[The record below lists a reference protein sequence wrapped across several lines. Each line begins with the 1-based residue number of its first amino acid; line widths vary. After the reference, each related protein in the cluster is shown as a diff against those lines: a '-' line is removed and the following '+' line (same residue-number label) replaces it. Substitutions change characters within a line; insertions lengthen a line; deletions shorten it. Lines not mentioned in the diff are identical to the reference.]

1 MTQVA
6 LVGVR
11 PKRHLTPLPLRL
23 LAARPSCAGVA
34 LVRCYRMMHS
44 RVARVPK
51 MSIVTLAI
59 GIGTATAVV
68 TVAEAL
74 LLRHLP
80 VAREQELAVLYGATT
95 DGQFPNVP
103 LTLPELTEFHRQSK
117 VLSQVAYHT
126 FRGAATET
134 FRVGDRALQ
143 LGISLVSGNWFDVL
157 AARPALGRTF
167 SGEDDTRGSAPV
179 LVLSHKAWLQ
189 HFAGDSGVIGRQVTL
204 ATSGR
209 SLEVVGVM
217 PPGLE
222 YPRGTEAWTPL
233 TAYSVANG
241 SFELTS
247 NELNILGRLAASAT
261 QEQAR
266 AELTGF
272 FARLPTPA
280 WRGEARGVVNGFR
293 EMILGDIRPAMRI
306 TLLAAAMLLLIAC
319 VNVSNLLLIRSI
331 DRTRELVVR
340 AALGASRWRIVR
352 HQLMETAKLA
362 IAAGIAGTIVAVVAV
377 KVFVAFA
384 PPGLPRLDTIGING
398 YALAAAIGITMLS
411 LLISS
416 LAPAVLASR
425 VSAGDALRSGTRQ
438 TMNTGA
444 RLAGEILVATQVGL
458 AVVALSAAAL
468 VTRSFINLQR
478 TDLAFDADQLVAA
491 ELAIPADRLAEKS
504 RYLDLHRRLQ
514 DRLTSMTGVRSV
526 TPVLSVP
533 FIGGGGGIDGRVALP
548 GQGAEEVKRNPIVNM
563 EIITPS
569 YFATIGT
576 TVLQGRAFTD
586 ADREGAPGVV
596 IVSASTAQA
605 LWPGQ
610 DPIGRRVQM
619 GRDRQLSVVGVV
631 PDTRYRDLRSD
642 RPSVY
647 FPLAQSFFPVAPT
660 KLLIRT
666 EGANAAP
673 LIRQAVAEVD
683 PNVTVA
689 NVATLEEHLV
699 GPRAQ
704 PRLNSMILG
713 AFAVAALT
721 LAAIGLFSVMSTMVR
736 RRTREIG
743 IRMALGAT
751 SLDVSTMVIV
761 RGLTI
766 AIAGTLAGMV
776 AARATGTLM
785 SGLLYEIEPFDVL
798 TTLGVAVAVLLVA
811 TLASIVPA
819 RTGSRVPPVVA
830 LRAEA

>member
-1 MTQVA
+1 MTEYN
-6 LVGVR
+6 R
-11 PKRHLTPLPLRL
+11 SSFPKI
-23 LAARPSCAGVA
+23 AV
-34 LVRCYRMMHS
+34 
-44 RVARVPK
+44 
-51 MSIVTLAI
+51 ITLAI
-59 GIGTATAVV
+59 GIGAATAVI

-74 LLRHLP
+74 LIRPLP
-80 VAREQELAVLYGATT
+80 VAAEDRLAVLYGATA

-103 LTLPELTEFHRQSK
+103 LTLDELTEFQQQSRT
-117 VLSQVAYHT
+117 LQEVAYHT
-126 FRGAATET
+126 FRGAVTET
-134 FRVGDRALQ
+134 FKSTDRAIQ
-143 LGISLVSGNWFDVL
+143 LRISLVSGNWFDVL
-157 AARPALGRTF
+157 GAQAALGRTF
-167 SGEDDTRGSAPV
+167 RPEEDARGSAPV
-179 LVLSHKAWLQ
+179 LVLSHRAWQQ
-189 HFAGDSGVIGRQVTL
+189 HFAGDSGVIGRQITL

-209 SLEVVGVM
+209 SLEIAGIM

-222 YPRGTEAWTPL
+222 YPRDTEAWTPL

-247 NELNILGRLAASAT
+247 NELDLLGRLTPGGT

-266 AELTGF
+266 AELTTF
-272 FARLPTPA
+272 FSRLPTPA
-280 WRGEARGVVNGFR
+280 WRGEARGVVHGFR
-293 EMILGDIRPAMRI
+293 EMVLGDVTPAMRI
-306 TLLAAAMLLLIAC
+306 VLLAAAMLLVIAC
-319 VNVSNLLLIRSI
+319 INVSNLLLVRSI

-352 HQLMETAKLA
+352 HQLAEATRPA
-362 IAAGIAGTIVAVVAV
+362 IAVGIAGTMVAAVAV
-377 KVFVAFA
+377 KLFVAFA
-384 PPGLPRLDTIGING
+384 PPGLPRLDTIGINV
-398 YALAAAIGITMLS
+398 YALAAAIGITILS
-411 LLISS
+411 VLISS

-425 VSAGDALRSGTRQ
+425 VNAGDALRSGTRQ
-438 TMNTGA
+438 TMSTSA

-504 RYLDLHRRLQ
+504 RYLDLHQRLQ
-514 DRLTSMTGVRSV
+514 ERLTSMPGVRSV

-533 FIGGGGGIDGRVALP
+533 FIGSGGGIDGRVALP

-576 TVLQGRAFTD
+576 PVLQGRAFTD
-586 ADREGAPGVV
+586 TDRGDAPGVV
-596 IVSASTAQA
+596 IVSFSTAQA

-610 DPIGRRVQM
+610 DPIGKRVHM
-619 GRDRQLSVVGVV
+619 GRERELTVVGVA

-642 RPSVY
+642 RSSVY

-660 KLLIRT
+660 KLLVRT
-666 EGANAAP
+666 EGAVSAAP
-673 LIRQAVAEVD
+673 LIRQAVSEVD

-689 NVATLEEHLV
+689 NVATLEEHLE

-704 PRLNSMILG
+704 PRLNSIILG
-713 AFAVAALT
+713 AFAVTALT

-751 SLDVSTMVIV
+751 SLEVSTMVIV

-766 AIAGTLAGMV
+766 AIAGTLAGIV
-776 AARATGTLM
+776 AARATGTLL
-785 SGLLYEIEPFDVL
+785 SGLLYEIEPFDIA
-798 TTLGVAVAVLLVA
+798 TTLGVAIAVLLVA
-811 TLASIVPA
+811 ILASVVPA
-819 RTGSRVPPVVA
+819 RTGSRVAPVVA